1 MHFGAE
7 RRGQG
12 EVKGTSRRHRLNH
25 VRLLSYVNNK
35 GSNHLVQDTLREQG
49 SRV

>member
-1 MHFGAE
+1 MYFGAE
-7 RRGQG
+7 RCGQG

-25 VRLLSYVNNK
+25 VRLLSYVNYN
-35 GSNHLVQDTLREQG
+35 SNHLVQDTLREQG